1 MNVTLK
7 QLRAFVA
14 IAESG
19 SFAEASEQVHLSQPA
34 LSIAIKNFEDCIG
47 GKLLARS
54 TRKVALTPEG
64 QLFIPVA
71 KRMIADWDEAF
82 TDLNNLFSL
91 QRGKLAIAAMPSYAS
106 TELPMLLKTFRD
118 NYPQVNIKV
127 HDVIAEDTVAMVRTG
142 KVELGI
148 TFDPGLYDDLIFEP
162 LFTDQFI
169 AVIPID
175 HPLCSHSKISLVSLA
190 KFPFISM
197 QQPSSIRAL
206 LDNFLLE
213 QNIKLTAEFETNQ
226 FATIGQMVHSGLGVS
241 VMPALYQKQLLSIGV
256 ECRPLKAPAISRRVG
271 LITRKR
277 YPLSSAAQA
286 LIDIIKGQY

>member
-19 SFAEASEQVHLSQPA
+19 SFAEASERVHLSQPA

-64 QLFIPVA
+64 HFFIPVA

-148 TFDPGLYDDLIFEP
+148 TFDPGLYDDLIFKP

-175 HPLCSHSKISLVSLA
+175 HPLCSHSKISLVS
-190 KFPFISM
+190 
-197 QQPSSIRAL
+197 PSVE
-206 LDNFLLE
+206 N
-213 QNIKLTAEFETNQ
+213 NN
-226 FATIGQMVHSGLGVS
+226 TIESLVRF
-241 VMPALYQKQLLSIGV
+241 K
-256 ECRPLKAPAISRRVG
+256 
-271 LITRKR
+271 
-277 YPLSSAAQA
+277 SS
-286 LIDIIKGQY
+286 LML